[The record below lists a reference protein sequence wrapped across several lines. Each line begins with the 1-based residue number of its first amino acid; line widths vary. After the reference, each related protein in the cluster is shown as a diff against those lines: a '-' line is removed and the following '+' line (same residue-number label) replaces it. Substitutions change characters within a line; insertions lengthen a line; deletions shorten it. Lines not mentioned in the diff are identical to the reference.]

1 MGAWIAEVTTLPTL
15 VASGPARAPGP
26 GASARKSAQIDAFA
40 QQVLPL
46 AQAARRVVDVGSG
59 HGHLTRAIA
68 ERIALPVLGLERD
81 RTLARRAVQLAAEE
95 GPSFAVRDVLAEGL
109 PIAAGDCV
117 IGLHA
122 CGELGDAIV
131 QAAVSG
137 GARSLA
143 LVGCCLQKRRSP
155 TRAPLV
161 AGALRTGQGPPEAL
175 HLPREVLGLSNLSAR
190 DQGVEASRAENLE
203 GRQRRVALHRL
214 LSARIG
220 PLRPGSEIAGLNRRA
235 AQGAWEA
242 LARAALARRGLSP
255 PTAAELED
263 AARWA
268 AELYPLQRR
277 WAIPRN
283 LLARALEV
291 YVLLDRARYLEEH
304 GFVVEVG
311 VLFPPEI
318 SARNLALLARGPSAA
333 ARGSAAPER

>member
-1 MGAWIAEVTTLPTL
+1 MGAWIAEVTTLRTL
-15 VASGPARAPGP
+15 VAPGPPRAPGP
-26 GASARKSAQIDAFA
+26 GEPARKSVQIDAFA
-40 QQVLPL
+40 RQVLPL

-68 ERIALPVLGLERD
+68 ERLVLPVLGLERD
-81 RTLARRAVQLAAEE
+81 RTLARRAVQLAAED

-109 PIAAGDCV
+109 PLAAGDCV

-131 QAAVSG
+131 QAAAASG
-137 GARSLA
+137 AHSLA

-155 TRAPLV
+155 TRTPLA
-161 AGALRTGQGPPEAL
+161 AGATPAL

-214 LSARIG
+214 LAARIG

-235 AQGAWEA
+235 AQGSWEA

-255 PTAAELED
+255 PTVAELED

-268 AELYPLQRR
+268 AEVYPAQRR

-304 GFVVEVG
+304 GFTVEVG
-311 VLFPPEI
+311 VLFPPEF